1 MKTLL
6 RPHVESPARPHFTK
20 LLRVTSGCYIIVA
33 ASAVPTNKRPLNGA
47 NAGGFLHVDTGI
59 LQGIDTG
66 TLQGID
72 TGTLYTGS
80 EKEEENLVKVLGTQA
95 WLVGSL
101 LLHCW
106 LGCS

>member
-1 MKTLL
+1 
-6 RPHVESPARPHFTK
+6 VESPARPHFTK

-47 NAGGFLHVDTGI
+47 NAGGFLHVGTGILQGIDTGT